1 MEDVG
6 LGVVAA
12 GGAETVGMLVTVV
25 SAEVGAISITSR
37 ELALVLSGTTSIAST
52 GITSTVS
59 ISGSSFEGR
68 LNSRVTMTPTA
79 IPNRKAAMRLPYFM
93 EVFFESVSYSLYWVL
108 LRE

>member
-1 MEDVG
+1 MEDVVWA
-6 LGVVAA
+6 VVAA
-12 GGAETVGMLVTVV
+12 GVAETVGMLVTVV

-37 ELALVLSGTTSIAST
+37 ESALVLSGTTSTVST

-68 LNSRVTMTPTA
+68 TNSRVTMTPTA
-79 IPNRKAAMRLPYFM
+79 SPNRKAAMRLPYFM
-93 EVFFESVSYSLYWVL
+93 EVFFETESYSLCWVV